1 MNNSSNSSEEGG
13 NIKPPPKKQISPSI
27 RWCMTL
33 NNYTETDYHIITEK
47 IVPKFCKYAILSKEI
62 GESGT
67 PHLQGYIEL
76 LAKGRPCSVFKFTD
90 RIWWTKAKGTRVQ
103 NDIYCMKDDKE
114 MFEYDPHKV
123 PEVKTIHKANFY
135 PWQTDILKIIET
147 EPDDRK
153 IYWYWSEKGRTGKT
167 SMQKYLAVKHGALIL
182 GGKACDVRNAI
193 VEYKKT
199 NHGNTPKLI
208 CCNIPRSFNKEYV
221 SYEGF
226 ENIKDMCFY
235 SGKYEGGMVVGNPP
249 HLFIFANIQPE
260 EEKLSDDRLEVVC
273 LD

>member
-1 MNNSSNSSEEGG
+1 MPNAQFVGK
-13 NIKPPPKKQISPSI
+13 KPYPVSTCSVISRTNGRVAGLKGLEI
-27 RWCMTL
+27 IGFLRATYLRGFLAGFFL
-33 NNYTETDYHIITEK
+33 N
-47 IVPKFCKYAILSKEI
+47 L
-62 GESGT
+62 
-67 PHLQGYIEL
+67 IEL